1 MSATYINTGGGF
13 IQYSGIITTSEINN
27 LGTTPYNFTTPE
39 NFAPLGFLLTVISG
53 TTQPIFTALLSFIT
67 VSNNRTLFLGIN
79 PAIVDFTNFYG
90 FPLLPIPNPTYA
102 TALNIELYKPN
113 NFVLTPSDNADP
125 TPGDYTYKYNLFGT
139 IIF

>member
-39 NFAPLGFLLTVISG
+39 NFAPLGFLLTPISG
-53 TTQPIFTALLSFIT
+53 VTAPIFTSQLIFETLSNIRPLFFGADPQNINFT
-67 VSNNRTLFLGIN
+67 TYFGLRT
-79 PAIVDFTNFYG
+79 
-90 FPLLPIPNPTYA
+90 FPLVLPTYTA
-102 TALNIELYKPN
+102 ALNIELNIIN
-113 NFVLTPSDNADP
+113 NFVLVPEDGNDP
-125 TPGDYTYKYNLFGT
+125 TPGDFTYKYNLFGT